1 MNSLRARLFVG
12 LATLLLVAGLCAGGL
27 AFRWAFEEAN
37 ELQDAILQQVGA
49 LAANNRLR
57 TDLPHDGDIDDE
69 ARVVIEE
76 LGEAPQDFGN
86 AEASPPGFPSGLPDG
101 LQTVSQ
107 RGEQWRVLVRT
118 RPDGSRVA
126 VGQSTST
133 RDDIASGSALRTI
146 LPLAL
151 LVPCLMLLVGLVI
164 HSGFRPVSR
173 LAAELDAKQPD
184 HLERLPLR
192 GLPNE
197 LRPFVQAINR
207 LLERVGTTFEQQR
220 RFIADAAHELRTPI
234 TALSLQAE
242 NLDHAGLSPEAT
254 GRLAVLRTGIGRTA
268 RLLDQLLALAR
279 YETARASE
287 RPVTAFDRVVKD
299 VVADSLPLAQSRSVD
314 LGFERI
320 DPVSVRAEPAAL
332 GTLARNLIDNAVR
345 HSPEGGRIDV
355 SVFREADSAVFRIED
370 AGPGVPEAELGRL
383 FEPFFRGSN
392 PAGDGSGLGLA
403 IVRSI
408 VESHGGSIS
417 IQNAALP
424 GHSGLCITVTVPY
437 SATLRPA
444 E

>member
-12 LATLLLVAGLCAGGL
+12 LATLLLVAGLGAGGL

-37 ELQDAILQQVGA
+37 ELQDAILRQVGA
-49 LAANNRLR
+49 LAANNHLR
-57 TDLPHDGDIDDE
+57 TDLPHEGDIDDE

-76 LGEAPQDFGN
+76 LAERPQHSGN
-86 AEASPPGFPSGLPDG
+86 TKTSSPGFPAGLPDG
-101 LQTVSQ
+101 LQTVSHA
-107 RGEQWRVLVRT
+107 GEHWRVLVRT

-126 VGQSTST
+126 VSQSTST
-133 RDDIASGSALRTI
+133 RDDIASGSALRAV
-146 LPLAL
+146 LPLAV
-151 LVPCLMLLVGLVI
+151 LVPCLMLLVGFVI
-164 HSGFRPVSR
+164 HYGFRPVSR
-173 LAAELDAKQPD
+173 LAAELDAKQSD
-184 HLERLPLR
+184 HLEKLPLR

-197 LRPFVQAINR
+197 LRPFVESINR
-207 LLERVGTTFEQQR
+207 LLEHIAIMFDQQR

-242 NLDHAGLSPEAT
+242 NLDHAGLPPEAS

-287 RPVTAFDRVVKD
+287 RPVTSFDRVIED

-320 DPVSVRAEPAAL
+320 GPVSVRAEPAAL
-332 GTLARNLIDNAVR
+332 STLARNLIDNALR

-355 SVFREADSAVFRIED
+355 SVFRQADTAVFRIHD
-370 AGPGVPEAELGRL
+370 TGPGVSETELSRL
-383 FEPFFRGSN
+383 FELFFRGSN
-392 PAGDGSGLGLA
+392 SAGEGSGLGLA
-403 IVRSI
+403 IARSI

-417 IQNAALP
+417 ILNAAPL
-424 GHSGLCITVTVPY
+424 GRCGLCVTVTVP
-437 SATLRPA
+437 ATLRPA